1 MVRLNRI
8 YTRTGDN
15 GTTGLVDGSRLSKA
29 DPRMAAIG
37 DVDEANCAIGIA
49 VTLIRDRP
57 STATLRRIQNEMFD
71 LGADLATP
79 GEDFAPSD
87 MALRITA
94 DQVERLEQEIDSM
107 NSVIEPLTSFI
118 LPGGS
123 PAAAALHQA
132 RAVVRRAERSAVAAA
147 SEVLLN
153 PLALQYLNRL
163 SDHLFVLA
171 RVTNAS
177 ADGDILWRPGV
188 TRAKS
193 EQTDP

>member
-1 MVRLNRI
+1 
-8 YTRTGDN
+8 
-15 GTTGLVDGSRLSKA
+15 
-29 DPRMAAIG
+29 MAAIG